1 MRITFLG
8 LGPSAGGGGA
18 SGPTRQR
25 AGSISS
31 DMNLLT
37 SFTQMNSAAHK
48 GVHRIVHSI
57 YASLPSG
64 DGHFFRPATEENLL
78 AQIMLVR
85 VESEGPHPV
94 GLRLADA
101 LRSKDPPQNPGND
114 HEITAGIAGV
124 VRRDIRCWGM
134 VGKEFV
140 ALPLHGGGLGPGL
153 QLHEIL
159 VHSRIEDD
167 DLSEK
172 RSDRDQG
179 DRENN
184 ATGRKSAFPR
194 PPIISPQVNLWEL
207 SHFVSSSMN

>member
-1 MRITFLG
+1 MF
-8 LGPSAGGGGA
+8 
-18 SGPTRQR
+18 
-25 AGSISS
+25 
-31 DMNLLT
+31 
-37 SFTQMNSAAHK
+37 
-48 GVHRIVHSI
+48 
-57 YASLPSG
+57 
-64 DGHFFRPATEENLL
+64 
-78 AQIMLVR
+78 
-85 VESEGPHPV
+85 
-94 GLRLADA
+94 
-101 LRSKDPPQNPGND
+101 
-114 HEITAGIAGV
+114 
-124 VRRDIRCWGM
+124 
-134 VGKEFV
+134 GKEFV